1 MIILKNLNKY
11 YKSGGQNFHA
21 LKNVNLTF
29 GEKGMNFIL
38 GKSGSG
44 KSTLLN
50 VIGGIDSY
58 DSGELIIDGV
68 NTKEYNKKK
77 YNTYRNTYIGFIFQ
91 EFNVLK
97 GLSVYENIA
106 ISLELQHQDLKA
118 NAEKI
123 QNIIDKVGLTGLE
136 NRMMNQLS
144 GGQRQRVAIAR
155 SLIKNPRVIIADE
168 PTGNLDS
175 KNSKIIMDL
184 LKELSLDHLVIIV
197 THNDQLAKDYSD
209 RTIKI
214 KDGIITE
221 DTLNEELVETDY
233 SLKPISVPT
242 KTSFN
247 LSIKS
252 IFKNFKRFVF
262 MILLFSIALIFAGVV
277 INMALADT
285 TLTYSQYQD
294 EYNNNIVGIK
304 SEYSTRGFT
313 VDSAFYDFQIDQF
326 EDKYINE
333 NNEKITTVLKG
344 MQFELPIDR
353 NSIMD
358 EEFYLNSI
366 NYVYNN
372 SYLPKNVRYVASEN
386 IKDEDNDDI
395 IPITITDYLAESLMF
410 HKFFGNTV
418 TSINQLLGKYL
429 TFDCLNKKLI
439 IKNILRTDYA
449 EHKENFKYFN
459 KNAANDSKAQKAF
472 YDNMPYY
479 NAIFMDKSLYAE
491 FFSYDNIKYF
501 YNDVIYDMVNDTGY
515 GTNVKLTTW
524 PVENDFILN
533 KDATA
538 PTKKG
543 ENEHVHVAVTS
554 GFFKNILNI
563 TIDESEITEENS
575 KCDLLFDKVHFEI
588 PVHTDNTLTDYN
600 MVPIYATNYVSLTRY
615 VPAGLTFE
623 IRAVIDNDDEAIMYF
638 APNEDFPNVYSTD
651 GKVSKDSD
659 YNKVL
664 SSTLVQGG
672 YITLFNQQFDDL
684 TKANLTK
691 NEYLEEN
698 SKLYRQL
705 INNEMTISNESFEK
719 VLLVDDFIND
729 NLALFV
735 AVFFVFALFSTLL
748 IFNFIIINIKNSTR
762 DIGIYMSLGFSGW
775 KISLIYL
782 FQVIILGIVAFIIS
796 LIGTGVFLLVLD
808 SNFTAISSVNLS
820 IIKMS
825 FIGSAIVL
833 LIALLTPIIS
843 VIIPLINL
851 SRKNPVDVI
860 KTI

>member
-1 MIILKNLNKY
+1 MIVLKNINKF

-21 LKNVNLTF
+21 LKDVNLKF

-68 NTKEYNKKK
+68 NTKEYNKQK

-118 NAEKI
+118 NADKI

-184 LKELSLDHLVIIV
+184 LKELSHDHLVIIV

-209 RTIKI
+209 RTIEI
-214 KDGIITE
+214 KDGVVTK
-221 DTLNEELVETDY
+221 DTLSEELVETEY
-233 SLKPISVPT
+233 TLTPISVST
-242 KTSFN
+242 KTSLN

-252 IFKNFKRFVF
+252 IFKNIKRFVF

-277 INMALADT
+277 INMSLADT
-285 TLTYSQYQD
+285 TLTYAKYQD
-294 EYNNNIVGIK
+294 EFNNNVVTLKNKYK
-304 SEYSTRGFT
+304 SRGYT
-313 VDSAFYDFQIDQF
+313 SDSAFYEFQFSLFNQN
-326 EDKYINE
+326 YINKDVE
-333 NNEKITTVLKG
+333 NMISVLKG
-344 MQFELPIDR
+344 MTFDLPIDV
-353 NSIMD
+353 NSVTE

-366 NYVYNN
+366 
-372 SYLPKNVRYVASEN
+372 SYIYDINTLPDSIGYLYTQN
-386 IKDEDNDDI
+386 IEKEDGQI
-395 IPITITDYLAESLMF
+395 KIFITDYLAENLLF
-410 HKFFGNTV
+410 QNFFGASVKN
-418 TSINQLLGKYL
+418 IRGLLGQKL
-429 TFDCLNKKLI
+429 TFDS
-439 IKNILRTDYA
+439 IKYELVITGILKTDY
-449 EHKENFKYFN
+449 EVHKNSFTYFN
-459 KNAANDSKAQKAF
+459 DSATNDSKAQNAF
-472 YDNMPYY
+472 FDNTPFY
-479 NAIFMDKSLYAE
+479 NAIFMDTNDYIT
-491 FFSYDNIKYF
+491 FFSYENIKYF
-501 YNDVIYDMVNDTGY
+501 RNDVVYNMVADEGTGSDI
-515 GTNVKLTTW
+515 LFTTW
-524 PVENDFILN
+524 PTENNFVIN
-533 KDATA
+533 KNGKA
-538 PTKKG
+538 PTIHAEG
-543 ENEHVHVAVTS
+543 EPTQVAVTS
-554 GFFKNILNI
+554 GFFKKILNI
-563 TIDESEITEENS
+563 TIDEGLSSETDS
-575 KCDLLFDKVHFEI
+575 KCDLLFNKVYYEI
-588 PVHTDNTLTDYN
+588 PIHTDNTMTEYV
-600 MVPIYATNYVSLTRY
+600 MQPVYASNFVSFTRY
-615 VPAGLTFE
+615 IPSNFIFNITS
-623 IRAVIDNDDEAIMYF
+623 VIDNDDEAIVYF
-638 APNEDFPNVYSTD
+638 APNEDFPINASTGKQDTDFNKILKSTFLD
-651 GKVSKDSD
+651 GGFI
-659 YNKVL
+659 NL
-664 SSTLVQGG
+664 
-672 YITLFNQQFDDL
+672 YIEKYQ
-684 TKANLTK
+684 NLRKTDFSK
-691 NEYLEEN
+691 NEYLEVN
-698 SKLYRQL
+698 SNLYREF
-705 INNEMTISNESFEK
+705 INNEMNITNTSFSK
-719 VLLVDDFIND
+719 VLLVDNFIKN
-729 NLALFV
+729 NLALFI
-735 AVFFVFALFSTLL
+735 AVFFVFALFSVLL
-748 IFNFIIINIKNSTR
+748 IFNFVIINIKNSTR

-782 FQVIILGIVAFIIS
+782 FQVIILGVVAFLIS

-808 SNFTAISSVNLS
+808 AHFTSLAAVNLS

-825 FIGSAIVL
+825 IVGSLIVL